1 MDDKNT
7 EFLNTISIRAKLLN
21 EMVEDKKSQLESS
34 IENLKR
40 LEGYNV
46 GSKDSATKLDAYLN
60 QQKLELVQ
68 LVSQQKMSQEIGT
81 FVEKL
86 LNSVSI
92 VSKNSSMDAERL
104 FYTKQG
110 EMLQLKNDLE
120 KLLSIKNNHDS
131 ALLKASKEAEV
142 AEQEKEEASKT
153 IQKTRPDLDPKTKIG
168 KAAMDLK
175 ERKKKTIKNDGV
187 GQENVSKKRGRKPK
201 A

>member
-1 MDDKNT
+1 MDDKNK
-7 EFLNTISIRAKLLN
+7 EFLSTISIRAKLLN
-21 EMVEDKKSQLESS
+21 EMAEDKKTQLEAS

-46 GSKDSATKLDAYLN
+46 GSKDSATKLETYLN

-68 LVSQQKMSQEIGT
+68 LVSQQKLSQEIGQ
-81 FVEKL
+81 FIEKL
-86 LNSVSI
+86 LNNISM

-120 KLLSIKNNHDS
+120 KLLTIKNNHDS
-131 ALLKASKEAEV
+131 ALLKASKDE
-142 AEQEKEEASKT
+142 EKEILQTA
-153 IQKTRPDLDPKTKIG
+153 QKVRPDQDPKTKIG
-168 KAAMDLK
+168 KAAIDLK
-175 ERKKKTIKNDGV
+175 ERKKKTIKNDVEGP
-187 GQENVSKKRGRKPK
+187 ENVSKKRGRKPK